1 MMNRKAITVT
11 ALALVLGVSMTSMGC
26 APRTA
31 TGGAVVGG
39 AAIGG
44 VYEYQNKRALDA
56 LEQEFRRGQI
66 TQEEYDRR
74 KREISRRSLI
84 Y

>member
-1 MMNRKAITVT
+1 MKSMAIPAAT
-11 ALALVLGVSMTSMGC
+11 LALILAASVSTTGC
-26 APRTA
+26 LSRNAA
-31 TGGAVVGG
+31 GGALVGG

-56 LEQEFRRGQI
+56 LEDEYRRGQI
-66 TQEEYDRR
+66 NRSEYERR
-74 KREISRRSLI
+74 KDEISRRSLI

>member
-1 MMNRKAITVT
+1 M
-11 ALALVLGVSMTSMGC
+11 
-26 APRTA
+26 
-31 TGGAVVGG
+31 VGG

-56 LEQEFRRGQI
+56 LEQDFRSGEI
-66 TQEEYDRR
+66 TQDEYDRR